1 MGSGAVELATR
12 KANGMVRFCE
22 GWCGARGCSNPSV
35 LTAKRFGDKKGVDMQ
50 LKRNKATV
58 CALPSIHLPLTREAS
73 VMAIF
78 EGLLSFCNCC
88 GNGSIRCNGRSKLAP
103 LRKARGI
110 VRFLEGLV
118 RGEGWCG
125 NSSGSR
131 PNFFGDST
139 SPLTR
144 GGKNVVRSEGGLAIP
159 PVVARIFSG
168 DSTSPLT
175 REARVLVVF
184 EGWCGF
190 GRVGCGMR
198 DC

>member
-1 MGSGAVELATR
+1 M
-12 KANGMVRFCE
+12 
-22 GWCGARGCSNPSV
+22 
-35 LTAKRFGDKKGVDMQ
+35 
-50 LKRNKATV
+50 
-58 CALPSIHLPLTREAS
+58 
-73 VMAIF
+73 
-78 EGLLSFCNCC
+78 
-88 GNGSIRCNGRSKLAP
+88 
-103 LRKARGI
+103 
-110 VRFLEGLV
+110 

-175 REARVLVVF
+175 REARVMV
-184 EGWCGF
+184 ESKA
-190 GRVGCGMR
+190 RVIVLFVR
-198 DC
+198 